1 MKHTLSNLALLAAA
15 GTLLSGTAFAGDA
28 VVPTKA
34 AKPATQERGTDAQA
48 PKLKPAASAEVAR
61 KDPKAEAPGKTRQL
75 EVPVSVVL
83 AAD

>member
-61 KDPKAEAPGKTRQL
+61 KDAKPDAGKTRQL